1 MSTLTGATVA
11 STYKMLLKTSN
22 ATGFTG
28 NPINIEDGTGTA
40 SSLYVGTSNIDV
52 KGSISAN
59 ISNPENPGATLHVV
73 GNANAAALIEN
84 SSGYDLLQIGNSTS
98 QYNVAIGDIDSASGG
113 NNSYMSIIDSS
124 NRIYAK
130 ATYFGINQTTP
141 THTLH
146 VGNNDA
152 TAKFGLSSSTTAF
165 VVASSTGNKII
176 VDTTNDVTT
185 VTTDLIV
192 EGNLETANRYYL
204 EEYFYK
210 RPGLNA
216 LIDDTDTEASYV
228 PTNKHFELVG
238 TNAANTNCDWGGAYA
253 GIKLTTAGTDNDQ
266 IIVAPHLDAK
276 RDSQADSAWSGI
288 LWGTENQVT
297 WECCVTFG
305 TNMKSDAAF
314 WAGLKLTNTSVIAT
328 DADQAYF
335 FLASNDDLGEI
346 YANGNLHFAYSIGD
360 AQYVTDLGISPT
372 VLTQT
377 YRLKISIN
385 ADRKI
390 AVYINGTQ
398 YGLTQKTYMGT
409 DGITT
414 TVDNHFQTGVLINNG
429 SGYGSGT
436 TNTVAVDGVDATTQ
450 FVAGDVVVNSSQQL
464 IGTIA
469 SLTATTITFT
479 GNIGRAVSD
488 DEELRVYG
496 RKAAATTDLSAAL
509 TNDIDLIPYVG
520 VQCLS
525 GSARHIYL
533 HHEKISRV
541 MFE

>member
-28 NPINIEDGTGTA
+28 NPTSIEDGTGTA
-40 SSLYVGTSNIDV
+40 SSLYIGTSNIDV
-52 KGSISAN
+52 KGSISTN
-59 ISNPENPGATLHVV
+59 ISNQNAPGATLHIV
-73 GNANAAALIEN
+73 GNTSAATLVEN

-98 QYNVAIGDIDSASGG
+98 QYNAAIGDIDSASGG
-113 NNSYMSIIDSS
+113 NNSHISIVDSS

-130 ATYFGINQTTP
+130 ATYFGINQATP

-152 TAKFGLSSSTTAF
+152 TAKFALSSNTTAF
-165 VVASSTGNKII
+165 VISSSGGNQMI
-176 VDTTNDVTT
+176 VDTTNSITT
-185 VTTDLIV
+185 IATDLIV

-238 TNAANTNCDWGGAYA
+238 TNAASNNCDWGGAYA

-297 WECCVTFG
+297 WECCVTLG
-305 TNMKSDAAF
+305 TNMKSHAAF

-328 DADQAYF
+328 DANQAYF
-335 FLASNDDLGEI
+335 FLASDDDLGNI
-346 YANGNLHFAYSIGD
+346 YANGYLHFAYSIAD
-360 AQYVTDLGISPT
+360 VQYVTNLGISPT

-377 YRLKISIN
+377 YRLKISIDGN
-385 ADRKI
+385 RKV
-390 AVYINGTQ
+390 AVYVNGVQ
-398 YGLTQKTYMGT
+398 YGLTQKTYKGA

-414 TVDNHFQTGVLINNG
+414 TTDNHWQTGVLVNNG
-429 SGYGSGT
+429 SGYSSGAT
-436 TNTVAVDGVDATTQ
+436 KTIAVDTVDATTQ
-450 FVAGDVVVNSSQQL
+450 IVVGDSVLNSSQAL
-464 IGTIA
+464 IGVVA
-469 SLTATTITFT
+469 SITATSITFVS
-479 GNIGRAVSD
+479 NIAQTLAD
-488 DEELRVYG
+488 DAPLWVAG
-496 RKAAATTDLSAAL
+496 RKAASTTDLSLAL
-509 TNDIDLIPYVG
+509 TDDIDLIPYVG

-533 HHEKISRV
+533 HNEKISRV